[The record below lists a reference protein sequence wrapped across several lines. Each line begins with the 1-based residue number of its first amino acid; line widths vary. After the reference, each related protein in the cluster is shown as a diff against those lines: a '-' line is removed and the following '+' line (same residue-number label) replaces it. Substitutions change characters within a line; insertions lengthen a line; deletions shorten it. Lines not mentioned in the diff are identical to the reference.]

1 MSVTDTSVTSLSDNF
16 FIFFNADNFCQLT
29 NPVITPGFKL
39 MDCHE
44 KLFEFTILRYKII
57 DFEPNTIVCNLVW
70 LLICS
75 SIPLLTVDITT
86 KYVTFVK
93 VSKAHPLKSQEP
105 TLPLML
111 TNHVTSITSLFT
123 EVKFNKCHVLSIKL
137 TNSLVQRVK
146 YAWYTKK
153 NFCHPKDVI
162 NVNTPQSALLV
173 LWIYTIRLKI

>member
-39 MDCHE
+39 MDCHK

-75 SIPLLTVDITT
+75 SIPLLTEDITK
-86 KYVTFVK
+86 KYVTFIN
-93 VSKAHPLKSQEP
+93 VSKAHSLKTQEP
-105 TLPLML
+105 ICPLILM
-111 TNHVTSITSLFT
+111 NHVTFITNLLAVGNLS
-123 EVKFNKCHVLSIKL
+123 NSQVLSIKI
-137 TNSLVQRVK
+137 TNSSVRRVK
-146 YAWYTKK
+146 
-153 NFCHPKDVI
+153 
-162 NVNTPQSALLV
+162 
-173 LWIYTIRLKI
+173 